1 MKHDFLTFKSNP
13 WRTEEEEDNQIPTI
27 VVEPDGFPTPSYVEV
42 KEENSQPF
50 YYLYKP
56 SKKDYNIC
64 EAKEERKLSKNELE
78 GNKEDSET
86 KGKLTKS
93 PIQICNSDGKEGYWS
108 EIYNLIINW
117 ISKSW
122 YLIVEGKYEDH
133 KCFRSF

>member
-13 WRTEEEEDNQIPTI
+13 WRTEEEEDNQIPVI

-78 GNKEDSET
+78 GNKEDSENE
-86 KGKLTKS
+86 GQAHQES
-93 PIQICNSDGKEGYWS
+93 YSD
-108 EIYNLIINW
+108 LQQ
-117 ISKSW
+117 
-122 YLIVEGKYEDH
+122 
-133 KCFRSF
+133 